1 MARLTCSLHMFE
13 ERDKFPV
20 MGNGDENI
28 WFEVEQMK
36 GRVMLQLQSRQKYG
50 LEFTSHHKTTYSW

>member
-1 MARLTCSLHMFE
+1 MFE